1 MSYRELL
8 ASATAELEQ
17 VGVPSPRVDAE
28 WLLAHALG
36 ISRTDL
42 YTDGAGPLGPERER
56 LFRELV
62 ARRATREPLAYV
74 LGEWGF
80 RRLVLRVDPRALIP
94 RPETEAVV
102 ERCLELLA
110 DDAEPHVLDI
120 GVGSG
125 AIALS
130 IADEHPGAWVV
141 ATDNSRAAL
150 DLAEENRARA
160 GLADRVELVYG
171 ERFAGIEGPFD
182 LVVSN
187 PPYVSPEEYETLQPE
202 IRLWEPREA
211 VVGVGVG
218 EAVARAALGVLPRD
232 GRLVLECGDG
242 RPGRPRPRRRSPPP
256 LKDLSD
262 ARHRSCL
269 EGAFAHSDPAR
280 ALALGRGRG
289 GSSLVP

>member
-1 MSYRELL
+1 MSYQDLL

-36 ISRTDL
+36 VSRTEL
-42 YTDGAGPLGPERER
+42 YGNGSGPLSPERER
-56 LFRELV
+56 LFRELL
-62 ARRATREPLAYV
+62 ARRATREPLAYI

-80 RRLVLRVDPRALIP
+80 RRLMLRVDPRVLIP

-125 AIALS
+125 AIALA

-141 ATDNSRAAL
+141 ATDNSLGAL
-150 DLAEENRARA
+150 AVAEENRARA
-160 GLADRVELVYG
+160 GLADRVELVHG
-171 ERFAGIEGPFD
+171 ELLAGLDGPFD

-187 PPYVSPEEYETLQPE
+187 PPYVRPEEVLGLEPE
-202 IRLWEPREA
+202 VACFEPREA
-211 VVGVGVG
+211 LIAHGVT
-218 EAVARAALGVLPRD
+218 EAVAEQALPRLEP
-232 GRLVLECGDG
+232 GAPLVLETADG
-242 RPGRPRPRRRSPPP
+242 
-256 LKDLSD
+256 D
-262 ARHRSCL
+262 ARDV
-269 EGAFAHSDPAR
+269 A
-280 ALALGRGRG
+280 ALLTALGYDDVRIGEDLAGRDRVVEG
-289 GSSLVP
+289 HAPR